1 MQTLKQ
7 TSLYNFHQQLGA
19 RIVPFAGWD
28 MPVQYK
34 GVIEEHCAVREQAG
48 LFDVSHMG
56 EIFVTGVGARDFI
69 QNLITNN
76 ITKIGNGQ
84 CQYSVCCYEDGGVV
98 DDVIVYQFNT
108 EKFMVIV
115 NAANVEKDF
124 SWMQKNKQKNVQI
137 ENKSDVF
144 SLLALQGP
152 KACEILWSLVDVDLT
167 KLKYFSFCET
177 LFGQHEVIL
186 SRTGY
191 TGEDGFEI
199 CCAWDSGPEIWQ
211 QILKAGQGFGIQ
223 PIGLAARNT
232 LRLEAAYSLYGHEIS
247 ESINPLEANLGWV
260 VALDKAQFI
269 GKKALQKTKSEGA
282 KRKLIGLEM
291 VGKGIARDGYKVF
304 GLDGEVGYVTS
315 GSYAPTLQKSIALAL
330 VDAGLGTGIELFVQV
345 RNQKLQARIIKLPFY
360 ER

>member
-7 TSLYNFHQQLGA
+7 TSLTNLHQELGA

-34 GVIEEHCAVREQAG
+34 GVIEEHLSVRKQAG

-69 QNLITNN
+69 QNIITNN

-84 CQYSVCCYEDGGVV
+84 CQYSACCYEDGGVV
-98 DDVIVYQFNT
+98 DDVIVYQFNA
-108 EKFMVIV
+108 EKFMIIV

-137 ENKSDVF
+137 ENKSHVF

-152 KACEILWSLVDVDLT
+152 KSPQILQPLVDADLYQ
-167 KLKYFSFCET
+167 LKYFSFCET